1 MGGIDMVTTHSIT
14 TATAYYEKSVQSKK
28 ENTVKTNNTQTV
40 KSNEDKLSTKA
51 KNYLDNLRKTYGDY
65 DFIIADAGDDKK
77 ALLDKSDKEFS
88 VMLSNDEL
96 ERMASDEKYAA
107 EKMNKVKTIVEMS
120 NRICEQFGF
129 GRAWGNGNESDTI
142 LNKLAVS
149 INDDGTMSIFAELE
163 KISEKQKDYIEKLK
177 EKRAEDKKAENK
189 KIDATKKEED
199 TDVKK
204 VVVEATSEEELME
217 KISNVDWNKVSGKTV
232 GTRFDFSV

>member
-1 MGGIDMVTTHSIT
+1 
-14 TATAYYEKSVQSKK
+14 
-28 ENTVKTNNTQTV
+28 
-40 KSNEDKLSTKA
+40 
-51 KNYLDNLRKTYGDY
+51 
-65 DFIIADAGDDKK
+65 
-77 ALLDKSDKEFS
+77 
-88 VMLSNDEL
+88 
-96 ERMASDEKYAA
+96 
-107 EKMNKVKTIVEMS
+107 MS

-217 KISNVDWNKVSGKTV
+217 KISNV
-232 GTRFDFSV
+232 GTQRTGRI